1 MSPSSVGDFVWF
13 PDVALAWRTREPVGH
28 TPSKILGHMG
38 HVKCPAGVL
47 APRQHSELTKSPAFL
62 EAGTGGKQRR

>member
-1 MSPSSVGDFVWF
+1 MF
-13 PDVALAWRTREPVGH
+13 PHVALAWRTPVSPWD
-28 TPSKILGHMG
+28 TQPVRLGHMG

-47 APRQHSELTKSPAFL
+47 APRQHSELIKPPAFV